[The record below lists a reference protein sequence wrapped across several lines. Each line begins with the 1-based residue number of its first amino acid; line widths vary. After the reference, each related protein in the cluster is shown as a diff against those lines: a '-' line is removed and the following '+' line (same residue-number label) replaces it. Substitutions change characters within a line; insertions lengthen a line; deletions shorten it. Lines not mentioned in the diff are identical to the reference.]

1 MANVDITGK
10 MPSSAYRKLLE
21 AIECLRFLPPK
32 ARNSFDMTVPP
43 VVDLGASPGGWT
55 TALRKIGAK
64 VIAVDRSELG
74 EDLMQDKMVQ
84 FIQGDAFSYQPP
96 WATETDGGPLVL
108 KRAPKGTWMVSDV
121 IADPERVIELLDRWC
136 GGKWAG
142 HMIITSKFQ
151 GESTPWDAIDA
162 AIQIATNHGYQ
173 CRVKHFFNNKNEVT
187 LMVSERNDG
196 TTRDDGSVEKAPNS
210 SFLGKPMY
218 PVTLPLE

>member
-21 AIECLRFLPPK
+21 AVECLRVLPPK

-55 TALRKIGAK
+55 AALRKIGAK

-84 FIQGDAFSYQPP
+84 FIQGDAFTYQPP

-121 IADPERVIELLDRWC
+121 IADPERVVELLDRWC
-136 GGKWAG
+136 GRKWAG
-142 HMIITSKFQ
+142 HMIVTSKFQ

-196 TTRDDGSVEKAPNS
+196 TTRDNESVEKDPNS